1 MQREATSEKLKS
13 AEAFMSRRDYDN
25 ALKTVAEILAREPD
39 HAEAQVLRDAARYG
53 NGRRFLDKN
62 QDTEALREFGALK
75 PTYQDTAQLMALA
88 RGRLA
93 ARAESHYRSGVK
105 HFLNEELEKAV
116 AEWEKTLALNPEHRK
131 ARQDM
136 ENAQRLLDKLRG
148 LEKK

>member
-1 MQREATSEKLKS
+1 
-13 AEAFMSRRDYDN
+13 
-25 ALKTVAEILAREPD
+25 
-39 HAEAQVLRDAARYG
+39 
-53 NGRRFLDKN
+53 
-62 QDTEALREFGALK
+62 
-75 PTYQDTAQLMALA
+75 
-88 RGRLA
+88 LA